1 MNKNKLVIALMLVL
15 LLISLFCLYL
25 VSIQTL
31 NTIETTSNNNN
42 TQKDISAQRGADI
55 SFLLIMGLAGA
66 GTAVSKLV
74 ASKHI

>member
-1 MNKNKLVIALMLVL
+1 MNKNKLVAAL
-15 LLISLFCLYL
+15 LLILLLLSLFCLYL
-25 VSIQTL
+25 VATQKID
-31 NTIETTSNNNN
+31 TIETTSNNN

-74 ASKHI
+74 ASKHT

>member
-1 MNKNKLVIALMLVL
+1 MNKNKLVATLMLIL

-31 NTIETTSNNNN
+31 NTIETTSNSN